1 MAARPGLDPEA
12 VLQAAIALADR
23 EGLEQLSLA
32 SLAAALHVKTPSLYN
47 HIKGLPD
54 LKRQLSRRGLIL
66 VKDAM
71 VEAVIGKS
79 EDAALLAAGLAYV
92 GFARKQPGLYEAVTA
107 PLTDYEDPELQEAGT
122 QVVSFLLKLLAPYGL
137 SEEDALHVVRGF
149 RSLVHG
155 FASLEGQNGFRMGL
169 DRDESLRRLLQTYLL
184 GLRAGSGRT

>member
-23 EGLEQLSLA
+23 EGLAQLSLA
-32 SLAAALHVKTPSLYN
+32 SLAAALNVKTPSLYN

-71 VEAVIGKS
+71 VETVIGKS

-107 PLTDYEDPELQEAGT
+107 PLTDYEDPELQDAGA

-184 GLRAGSGRT
+184 GLRAGSGK